1 MNINTEGSRMI
12 HFSPERWDTIRK
24 TYRTWWAGELDRPAF
39 FINLT
44 GAESDRSSSKLPHYV
59 YESYYDLNIPAEE
72 VVDHWDWLLS
82 QQRWVG
88 DGYPA
93 IWPNFGAGVLSAIL
107 GVRLLNT
114 PETDTV
120 WFEPERIDEIA
131 DITFEWDRDN
141 VWLRRISEIMW
152 AAMEKWNGLVQV
164 GMSDLG
170 GNLDILSAFRPS
182 ANLLLDLYD
191 HPDEVDRLT
200 WRAHELWFRAF
211 DHFNSILQPT
221 NPGYTAWTPI
231 FSEEPYYMLQCDF
244 CYMISPT
251 MFDRFVRPE
260 LEATCRRLGNP
271 FYHLDGPGQL
281 PHLTSLLE
289 IEELAG
295 VQWVSGDGQPLF
307 DEWPEVYEQILNAG
321 KFTQIWH
328 GRGKNGR
335 FHIDNLV
342 DALGTAKGIVVVGN
356 APVSEKPAI
365 MEMLARYGAV

>member
-1 MNINTEGSRMI
+1 MI
-12 HFSPERWDTIRK
+12 QFTPERWDTIRE
-24 TYRTWWAGELDRPAF
+24 TYRKWWAGELDRPAF

-44 GAESDRSSSKLPHYV
+44 GAESDRQPSKLPNYF
-59 YESYYDLNIPAEE
+59 YESYYDLDIPSEE
-72 VVDHWDWLLS
+72 VVDHWDWVLS

-107 GVRLLNT
+107 GARLRNT
-114 PETDTV
+114 PDTDTV

-131 DITFEWDRDN
+131 DIEFEWDRDN
-141 VWLRRISEIMW
+141 VWLQRISEIMW

-164 GMSDLG
+164 GMTDLG

-191 HPDEVDRLT
+191 YPDEVDRLT
-200 WRAHELWFRAF
+200 WRAHELWWRAF
-211 DHFNSILQPT
+211 DHFNSILQPR

-231 FSEEPYYMLQCDF
+231 FSELPYYMLQCDF

-251 MFDRFVRPE
+251 MFDRFVKPE
-260 LEATCRRLGNP
+260 LTATCRRLGNP

-281 PHLTSLLE
+281 PHLKSLLE

-295 VQWVSGDGQPLF
+295 VQWVAGDGQPLF

-321 KFTQIWH
+321 KLTQIWH
-328 GRGKNGR
+328 GRGTNGR

-342 DALGTAKGIVVVGN
+342 DALGTGKGIIVVGN
-356 APVSEKPAI
+356 ASISEEPAI